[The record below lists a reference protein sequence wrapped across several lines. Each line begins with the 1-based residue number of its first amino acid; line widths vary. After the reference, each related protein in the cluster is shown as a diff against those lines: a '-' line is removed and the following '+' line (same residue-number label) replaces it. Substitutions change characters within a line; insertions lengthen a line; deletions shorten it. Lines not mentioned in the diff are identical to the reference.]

1 MEPVPIGSYRGFA
14 MSLTVENFGKNFYL
28 NLKGQMSHR
37 VELGKDARGNLVR
50 IDNAL
55 AQMPERLQTV
65 QSRLENVQAQLATAK
80 AELGKPFPQEAE
92 LQEKVALFALPD
104 DAPAALLQITRPP
117 RAIEV
122 VERYEPVLDVHARA
136 HFEGAAHEHT
146 HLTGAHLCKQLLL
159 SDFRIRLMDE
169 CDLLAGDSSGDELF
183 TDVVVDGK
191 GRLLRPGFRID
202 SRLQRVKLRVV
213 RAFCSDPAALR
224 RFTLRGGKVAEHEL
238 CQFVRLSVLPDAVD
252 VVHAAIDLAVRGIR
266 QVGVYDA
273 LIEAQLA
280 PIRGNLEHIVL
291 ACVHDTRVNFCGA
304 LGQLLHHLLLQRRGL
319 TDLVVVDRRRRG
331 KV

>member
-92 LQEKVALFALPD
+92 LQEKVARFALPD

-191 GRLLRPGFRID
+191 GRLLRFGFRVNG
-202 SRLQRVKLRVV
+202 SLQRVKLRVV

>member
-92 LQEKVALFALPD
+92 LQEKVARFALPD

-252 VVHAAIDLAVRGIR
+252 VVHAAIDLAVRVVR
-266 QVGVYDA
+266 QVGVDDA
-273 LIEAQLA
+273 LVKAQLA
-280 PIRGNLEHIVL
+280 PIRGDFEHIVG

>member
-1 MEPVPIGSYRGFA
+1 

-92 LQEKVALFALPD
+92 LQEKVARFALPD

>member
-92 LQEKVALFALPD
+92 LQEKVARFALPD
-104 DAPAALLQITRPP
+104 DAPAALLQIPRPP

-252 VVHAAIDLAVRGIR
+252 VVHAAIDLAVRGIG

>member
-14 MSLTVENFGKNFYL
+14 ISLTVENFGKNFYL

-92 LQEKVALFALPD
+92 LQEKVARFALPD

>member
-1 MEPVPIGSYRGFA
+1 

-92 LQEKVALFALPD
+92 LQEKVARFALPD

-183 TDVVVDGK
+183 PDVVVDGK
-191 GRLLRPGFRID
+191 GRLLRPGFCFD

-224 RFTLRGGKVAEHEL
+224 CFTLGGGKW
-238 CQFVRLSVLPDAVD
+238 R
-252 VVHAAIDLAVRGIR
+252 
-266 QVGVYDA
+266 
-273 LIEAQLA
+273 
-280 PIRGNLEHIVL
+280 
-291 ACVHDTRVNFCGA
+291 
-304 LGQLLHHLLLQRRGL
+304 
-319 TDLVVVDRRRRG
+319 
-331 KV
+331 

>member
-92 LQEKVALFALPD
+92 LQEKVARFALPD
-104 DAPAALLQITRPP
+104 DAPAALIQITRPP

-136 HFEGAAHEHT
+136 HFEGATHEHT